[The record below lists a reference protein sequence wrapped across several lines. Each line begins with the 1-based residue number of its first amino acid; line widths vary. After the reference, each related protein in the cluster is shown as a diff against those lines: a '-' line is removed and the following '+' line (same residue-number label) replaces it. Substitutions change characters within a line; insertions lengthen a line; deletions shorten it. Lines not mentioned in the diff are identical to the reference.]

1 MKISELREKSV
12 EELTQLL
19 DEKQV
24 EAFRLRMAK
33 ATGQLGNTHEIKGNR
48 RTIAQIKTLIT
59 EKQGDLIMSEQN
71 TNQEIGTVTGKVIS
85 DKMDKTITVLVERR
99 IRHAKYGKMIRRSTK
114 LHAHDENNSCGIG
127 DTVRI
132 KETRPLSKT
141 KTWVLV
147 DIVEKAVNI

>member
-1 MKISELREKSV
+1 
-12 EELTQLL
+12 
-19 DEKQV
+19 
-24 EAFRLRMAK
+24 
-33 ATGQLGNTHEIKGNR
+33 
-48 RTIAQIKTLIT
+48 
-59 EKQGDLIMSEQN
+59 MSEQN
-71 TNQEIGTVTGKVIS
+71 ASQNVGTVTGTVVS

-127 DTVRI
+127 DVVRI
-132 KETRPLSKT
+132 KQSRPLSKT

>member
-59 EKQGDLIMSEQN
+59 EKQGPNHE
-71 TNQEIGTVTGKVIS
+71 
-85 DKMDKTITVLVERR
+85 
-99 IRHAKYGKMIRRSTK
+99 
-114 LHAHDENNSCGIG
+114 
-127 DTVRI
+127 
-132 KETRPLSKT
+132 
-141 KTWVLV
+141 
-147 DIVEKAVNI
+147 